1 MYAVVRVEAE
11 VGAGG
16 TARVLRGVAAV
27 GAVDGVAA
35 AEAEVEAEAA
45 AAARGGNGDGV
56 AAPRGRPR
64 RRLQVAQS
72 RPVRMMCGLLTS
84 SQGRHGHSVRLEVH
98 AEADCRVERVVRLP

>member
-45 AAARGGNGDGV
+45 AAARGKGRKRGRGGIAKRA
-56 AAPRGRPR
+56 AAPAAAGGTEQASPDDVWFADEFARASWPQRP
-64 RRLQVAQS
+64 S
-72 RPVRMMCGLLTS
+72 
-84 SQGRHGHSVRLEVH
+84 
-98 AEADCRVERVVRLP
+98 